1 MGLVSASYLWINF
14 IYISFRIWIFFISLK
29 KVWFSQINIR
39 IFIKK
44 DAADRNDL
52 LYKNPCTSH
61 APVQIFGVFILI
73 FMYFLKSSY
82 LHERITKHVHID
94 VFYHNQK
101 EKCKGFTLNTSFLKK
116 RKRLTPFPHIFLKK
130 IKPPPPK
137 KDKKPPKTNKK
148 TFSSRWLY
156 HMLHGIVLF
165 LTFFSQFFVGCSIVW
180 TK

>member
-1 MGLVSASYLWINF
+1 MILINQ
-14 IYISFRIWIFFISLK
+14 YK
-29 KVWFSQINIR
+29 
-39 IFIKK
+39 KK

-101 EKCKGFTLNTSFLKK
+101 EKCKGFTLNPSFLKK
-116 RKRLTPFPHIFLKK
+116 RKRLTPFPPIFLKK
-130 IKPPPPK
+130 RKPPPP
-137 KDKKPPKTNKK
+137 PKTKK
-148 TFSSRWLY
+148 TQKQTRKHFHPDDHTTCYMALFSFLPSSHSSLSGVRLY
-156 HMLHGIVLF
+156 GRSSVSYTYSL
-165 LTFFSQFFVGCSIVW
+165 SA
-180 TK
+180 

>member
-1 MGLVSASYLWINF
+1 MNFFYKSEKSLILINQ
-14 IYISFRIWIFFISLK
+14 YK
-29 KVWFSQINIR
+29 
-39 IFIKK
+39 KK

-94 VFYHNQK
+94 VFYYNQK

-116 RKRLTPFPHIFLKK
+116 K
-130 IKPPPPK
+130 
-137 KDKKPPKTNKK
+137 KK
-148 TFSSRWLY
+148 TSN
-156 HMLHGIVLF
+156 
-165 LTFFSQFFVGCSIVW
+165 TFPTHFP
-180 TK
+180 

>member
-1 MGLVSASYLWINF
+1 M
-14 IYISFRIWIFFISLK
+14 IFFYKSEKSLIL
-29 KVWFSQINIR
+29 INQYK
-39 IFIKK
+39 KK

-82 LHERITKHVHID
+82 LHID

-116 RKRLTPFPHIFLKK
+116 
-130 IKPPPPK
+130 
-137 KDKKPPKTNKK
+137 KK
-148 TFSSRWLY
+148 TSN
-156 HMLHGIVLF
+156 
-165 LTFFSQFFVGCSIVW
+165 TFPTHFP
-180 TK
+180 

>member
-1 MGLVSASYLWINF
+1 MIFLYVWKKFDSYLNQ
-14 IYISFRIWIFFISLK
+14 YK
-29 KVWFSQINIR
+29 
-39 IFIKK
+39 KK

-116 RKRLTPFPHIFLKK
+116 K
-130 IKPPPPK
+130 
-137 KDKKPPKTNKK
+137 KK
-148 TFSSRWLY
+148 TSN
-156 HMLHGIVLF
+156 
-165 LTFFSQFFVGCSIVW
+165 TFPTHFP
-180 TK
+180 